1 MLIFLVPTKL
11 VLAQSIENLVFHGGY
26 TFETFIG
33 QKNCAIYLTIFNNS
47 ERDFKFKNVKTEIAS
62 KAEIHDV
69 KRKNNIV
76 KMIKLNELI
85 VKKKNHAYFQPGGKH
100 IMLFGLNRKLE
111 DGDYFK
117 IFFDIEKNITV
128 STEIVVLNKSLKENY
143 LH

>member
-76 KMIKLNELI
+76 KMIKLKELI
-85 VKKKNHAYFQPGGKH
+85 VKKKNHAYFQPRGKH